1 MPIGIHEQTV
11 ATTAPPPLRA
21 GDRLTQAEFERR
33 YAAMPPM
40 THAELIAGVV
50 YMASPARHEPHGKPH
65 LQVAG
70 WVYTYCVATPGVD
83 YSDNATVRLDRHA
96 NEVQP
101 DVLLRL
107 EPGAGGR
114 SRVDADGYVSGPPE
128 LVIEVAASSADRD
141 VGIKRTLYQQ
151 SGVQEYLVWRVEEER
166 VDWWE
171 LADGAYRPLPP
182 DDDGVVWSRVFPGLC
197 LNVAAL
203 LAGDIA
209 AVAATV
215 QQHVGTPAHRAFV
228 ERLAQAS
235 AAAQE
240 R

>member
-1 MPIGIHEQTV
+1 MTIGFPEQPI
-11 ATTAPPPLRA
+11 AAPAPPPLRE

-33 YAAMPPM
+33 YAAMP
-40 THAELIAGVV
+40 HIKKAELLAGVV
-50 YMASPARHEPHGKPH
+50 SMPSPARHEPHGKPH

-70 WVYTYCVATPGVD
+70 WIYTYCAATPGVD

-107 EPGAGGR
+107 PPAAGGR
-114 SRVDADGYVSGPPE
+114 SQIDADGYLFGPPE
-128 LVIEVAASSADRD
+128 LVIEVAASSADKD
-141 VGIKRTLYQQ
+141 MGLKRELYQHH
-151 SGVQEYLVWRVEEER
+151 GVREYLVWRVEEAR
-166 VDWWE
+166 IDWWE

-182 DDDGVVWSRVFPGLC
+182 DDHGVLCSRVFPGLC

-215 QQHVGTPAHRAFV
+215 QQHTGTPDHRAFV
-228 ERLAQAS
+228 EWLAQHT
-235 AAAQE
+235 
-240 R
+240 